1 MARNLVTH
9 FTTHS
14 KNKYDVYVGIDQTG
28 AVHSSG
34 PRKGLPK
41 PLPAAVFVNN
51 TLFTGLS
58 LPAFNPHEIR
68 ILVDAIPP
76 SNRLSNTSSK
86 KLKVF
91 VAVDAVLGLPEECAP
106 KFDRLLKTVTQ
117 FQTSRRMRNEAV
129 FGRDAAFEFFLQFL
143 PMKLRTH
150 VKAHGRAI
158 PPFRLPERTC
168 ERLANA
174 NSVFNRFPAQ
184 RNIGCGS
191 YRILSD
197 LANGFSGDGRNGE
210 TKICVWPHQALN
222 DAEIT
227 ISEVYPSQMW
237 RILGISST
245 RQEKSF
251 LAYCRKNLELV
262 ERVGG
267 GPKVSADHVDAA
279 VSAIG
284 ARHVIE
290 AQGFFMSAAKHDFG
304 NEGWILGLPFIENL
318 KEGIED

>member
-9 FTTHS
+9 ATTHS
-14 KNKYDVYVGIDQTG
+14 KIRYDLYVGVDQTG

-34 PRKGLPK
+34 SRKGLPK

-58 LPAFNPHEIR
+58 LAAFNPQEIR
-68 ILVDAIPP
+68 ALVATFNP
-76 SNRLSNTSSK
+76 SFTSSNTSSK

-106 KFDRLLKTVTQ
+106 KFDRLLKKVTQ
-117 FQTSRRMRNEAV
+117 FQASRRKRNEAV

-143 PMKLRTH
+143 PWKLRTH
-150 VKAHGRAI
+150 VKTHGRAI
-158 PPFRLPERTC
+158 PPFRLPERKC
-168 ERLANA
+168 ERLAKA
-174 NSVFNRFPAQ
+174 NSVFNRVPAQ

-197 LANGFSGDGRNGE
+197 LAAGVGSNSGNSF
-210 TKICVWPHQALN
+210 CVWPHQGPG

-237 RILGISST
+237 KILGISST

-262 ERVGG
+262 N
-267 GPKVSADHVDAA
+267 GPKVSPDHLDAA

-290 AQGFFMSAAKHDFG
+290 NQNFFKTAAKHDFG
-304 NEGWILGLPFIENL
+304 NEGWILGLAL
-318 KEGIED
+318 KEKV

>member
-14 KNKYDVYVGIDQTG
+14 KIRYDVYVGVDQTG

-58 LPAFNPHEIR
+58 LPAFNPLEIR
-68 ILVDAIPP
+68 TLVDAIPP
-76 SNRLSNTSSK
+76 SNRSSNTSSK

-117 FQTSRRMRNEAV
+117 FQASRRMRNEAV

-143 PMKLRTH
+143 PLKLRTH

-174 NSVFNRFPAQ
+174 NSVFNRVPAQ

-197 LANGFSGDGRNGE
+197 LAAGFGRMSGN
-210 TKICVWPHQALN
+210 TVCVWPHQALG

-262 ERVGG
+262 N
-267 GPKVSADHVDAA
+267 GPRISPDHLDAA

-290 AQGFFMSAAKHDFG
+290 NQNFFKTAAKHGFG
-304 NEGWILGLPFIENL
+304 NEGWILGLAPE
-318 KEGIED
+318 KEV